1 MIKNVNLADQQ
12 MRLHLK
18 FNFCSCFFSIL
29 FVNFQISYNQ
39 IFLHRNFSRRQKC
52 VSNGIKSRVGKEEN
66 GVTFAFL
73 TSAIFFFCCWRW
85 KQIEINIYVSF
96 NIFFL
101 FLCVLPPPPSQQ
113 NFLYTHSFWCFVP
126 LFFILDS
133 CTYILWFS
141 IRITIII
148 VPWCCLFD
156 KIKKF
161 VELNF
166 YTQILEEWKIHAE
179 GKVFGLKS
187 GVILLFLFALYVDHK
202 LIKDTWI
209 LNFVMD
215 FYWHMDVVYAD

>member
-1 MIKNVNLADQQ
+1 MFLLI
-12 MRLHLK
+12 
-18 FNFCSCFFSIL
+18 FFSYSFASYHPHHPNKIFSIPIHSDALSL
-29 FVNFQISYNQ
+29 F
-39 IFLHRNFSRRQKC
+39 
-52 VSNGIKSRVGKEEN
+52 
-66 GVTFAFL
+66 
-73 TSAIFFFCCWRW
+73 
-85 KQIEINIYVSF
+85 
-96 NIFFL
+96 
-101 FLCVLPPPPSQQ
+101 
-113 NFLYTHSFWCFVP
+113 
-126 LFFILDS
+126 FFILDS